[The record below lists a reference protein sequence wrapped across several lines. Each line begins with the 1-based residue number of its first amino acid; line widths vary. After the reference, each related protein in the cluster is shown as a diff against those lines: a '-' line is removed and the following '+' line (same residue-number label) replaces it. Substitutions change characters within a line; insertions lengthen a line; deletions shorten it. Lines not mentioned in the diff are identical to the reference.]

1 MQNSLFLI
9 CILILIPSKTPSI
22 LKQFFSSY
30 TWDFYERRNERKI
43 YLTFDDG
50 PIPDVTE
57 YVLEQLDKF
66 EAKATFFCI
75 GDNIQKHPNIFNQII
90 TQDHAIGNHTMS
102 HLKAWKSDPESYI
115 DNILACERIILEN
128 SKVKNTAKIFRPPY
142 GQISYS
148 KFKTL
153 EKMGYR
159 IILWDVLSKD
169 WEQTLSPKDCLQ
181 NVIKNAQNGSIIVFH
196 DSIKASKNLKFAL
209 PKVLEYFA
217 ERDFI
222 FEKIQY

>member
-128 SKVKNTAKIFRPPY
+128 SEVKNTAKIFRPPY